1 MVNLAVFLALV
12 FAAAIVLGL
21 AALGLTLALARFMPS
36 SPRSDEVLPSQYSS
50 LVNTSPSKYPGYCPE
65 CGTNNEPEYTV
76 CRNCSAKLPES
87 RYERQQGAANSF
99 LDEQ

>member
-12 FAAAIVLGL
+12 FVAAIVLGL
-21 AALGLTLALARFMPS
+21 TALGMTLALARFMPS

-50 LVNTSPSKYPGYCPE
+50 LVNTTPSNYPGYCTE
-65 CGTNNEPEYTV
+65 CGTTNDPEYTV
-76 CRNCSAKLPES
+76 CRNCSSKLPES
-87 RYERQQGAANSF
+87 RYHRQSGSTSSF